1 MRLALEREAIY
12 ASNFPFV
19 EYGLDLRVMAEL
31 EKGIKMEYI
40 SRTEYD
46 TDPVKHEGHEKT
58 EQYEQFFT
66 TQSSRSRDLI
76 PLEFSGKA
84 GHGYVLY
91 ERVAHKGKD
100 SPRVT

>member
-12 ASNFPFV
+12 ASTYPFV

-40 SRTEYD
+40 SRTDYD
-46 TDPVKHEGHEKT
+46 TDPAKYDKKKA

-66 TQSSRSRDLI
+66 TQTTRKRDLV

-100 SPRVT
+100 SPRVS